1 MTLSPFTV
9 CMSDSKREGAVP
21 NARPR
26 QPCNGQG
33 RHQPGWR
40 SILQS
45 HLIRHVNDQGGGDAP
60 CPIVF
65 GELQLGVRR
74 RRKEEGEEEESQ
86 VADEEEKEE
95 RELGKGSQREEER
108 GSSIN
113 STSGTFCHSRNI
125 IDSF

>member
-86 VADEEEKEE
+86 VADEEEVKEE
-95 RELGKGSQREEER
+95 REVAKGSQREEER
-108 GSSIN
+108 RSSNN
-113 STSGTFCHSRNI
+113 STSGRFCHSK
-125 IDSF
+125 FGET

>member
-1 MTLSPFTV
+1 M
-9 CMSDSKREGAVP
+9 
-21 NARPR
+21 
-26 QPCNGQG
+26 QG
-33 RHQPGWR
+33 PG
-40 SILQS
+40 SLAMDKEDINQVGDQFS

-95 RELGKGSQREEER
+95 REVGKGEEER
-108 GSSIN
+108 RSSNN
-113 STSGTFCHSRNI
+113 STSGRFCHSK
-125 IDSF
+125 FGET

>member
-1 MTLSPFTV
+1 
-9 CMSDSKREGAVP
+9 MSDSKREGAVP